1 MKASVKYVSR
11 ALHKDPRTGN
21 TIFTMLKST
30 NTVVYFDKI
39 STSSND
45 NDDSGGRIRRDL
57 QTDGVWLFGS
67 LTLIRGLLAV
77 RALTK
82 A

>member
-21 TIFTMLKST
+21 TIFTIYRST

-39 STSSND
+39 
-45 NDDSGGRIRRDL
+45 
-57 QTDGVWLFGS
+57 
-67 LTLIRGLLAV
+67 LIA
-77 RALTK
+77 T
-82 A
+82 